1 MVVEWRILPMSD
13 GMKRFSKLFL
23 PAAIAVVM
31 GGPAAAQPVVV
42 QARPVPRG
50 VAAGQMP
57 TQLRVYYDNEQGRVV
72 LLRPDESL
80 PIYGRDEIQL
90 WLEAWDARGR
100 QWPQDQL
107 KYQVVTQNGCGGRY
121 EIQAMTP
128 HRFRIRVLRNDAF
141 NCELY
146 ARLVS
151 PRTIERPLRVTW
163 GLGGN
168 AANYGRDD
176 AEYVVDRLYRA
187 LLLREPDREGFY
199 TAVNEVDSGR
209 VAEVVRRLFESPE
222 FASSHRGW
230 STSRL
235 LDSIYRGL
243 LGRTPDESAVRGYK
257 GRLADRNERVRVVM
271 EILASREFN
280 NLLDRNV
287 VAGNPC
293 QSGGPSAPCDLR
305 VYYEDRDG
313 RAVALGQNDRLELG
327 SDGTSRL
334 WLEALDQYG
343 REITRSELRY
353 RILADQD
360 CKNQL
365 DVHPLT
371 ANRYSLRTLSED
383 AGQCRLVVRLDSP
396 RQVDRAVDV
405 RWDGSGYGYGGYNR
419 YGQIYNQEDSE
430 FIVNRL
436 YRTLL
441 DRTPSGD
448 DYDAAVRQVQNG
460 GLRALVD
467 ALTSSPEFLADQR
480 RLESDQIIDG
490 LYSGLIDRRP
500 ANTDVYRDADG
511 RVDYLAVVLQLLSS
525 PEFRALL
532 ARQR

>member
-1 MVVEWRILPMSD
+1 
-13 GMKRFSKLFL
+13 
-23 PAAIAVVM
+23 
-31 GGPAAAQPVVV
+31 
-42 QARPVPRG
+42 
-50 VAAGQMP
+50 
-57 TQLRVYYDNEQGRVV
+57 
-72 LLRPDESL
+72 
-80 PIYGRDEIQL
+80 
-90 WLEAWDARGR
+90 
-100 QWPQDQL
+100 
-107 KYQVVTQNGCGGRY
+107 
-121 EIQAMTP
+121 
-128 HRFRIRVLRNDAF
+128 
-141 NCELY
+141 
-146 ARLVS
+146 
-151 PRTIERPLRVTW
+151 
-163 GLGGN
+163 
-168 AANYGRDD
+168 
-176 AEYVVDRLYRA
+176 
-187 LLLREPDREGFY
+187 
-199 TAVNEVDSGR
+199 
-209 VAEVVRRLFESPE
+209 
-222 FASSHRGW
+222 
-230 STSRL
+230 
-235 LDSIYRGL
+235 
-243 LGRTPDESAVRGYK
+243 
-257 GRLADRNERVRVVM
+257 M

-293 QSGGPSAPCDLR
+293 QSGGPSAPCDQR

-532 ARQR
+532 ARQRKVKFQSNRGGGDDHSSDSGGEFSGAGGTVRAVFRSRPGMPGRR